1 MSKRLSPHLIVPF
14 RPQDNMVHQFYQ
26 NTNMKLYTRG
36 RHMRE
41 GETRTFDLT
50 MVEDYESFEGHEVA
64 RATYTRN
71 PKLYR
76 GKYLNVH
83 RDKQGHYQVHFLR
96 MELTKRMNP
105 ERVSKAIGRELR
117 TAKRM
122 LGL

>member
-1 MSKRLSPHLIVPF
+1 MLQGKEGMVSQVYDCTRL
-14 RPQDNMVHQFYQ
+14 
-26 NTNMKLYTRG
+26 KLYTRN

-50 MVEDYESFEGHEVA
+50 MVEEDEKFEGHEVVHE
-64 RATYTRN
+64 TWTRN
-71 PKLYR
+71 PMVYR

-96 MELTKRMNP
+96 MELKKRLNP
-105 ERVSKAIGRELR
+105 VQVSAAIGCELL
-117 TAKRM
+117 TAKKE